1 MSHIHGKSALLVVTS
16 HTEMGDSGQKTGF
29 WFEELAVPFWG
40 FYDAGFQ
47 VTIASIKG
55 GAAQADP
62 MSLTEPFRSASVERF
77 LNSEFA
83 MDLLDQS
90 LCIDQVNSDDYT
102 TLFLCGGHGT
112 LWDFRQSRG
121 LARVVSRFY
130 AREKLI
136 GAVCHG
142 PTGLLSAKKPNGED
156 LVKDLR
162 LTAFTDAEEELTP
175 PIYQEELPYH
185 LEDALRQE
193 GADFIADKPGA
204 AHVVWEKGLITGQNP
219 QSSALVT
226 QTILDTLEKTRVWID
241 TDISIGAHTPSGGLC
256 DVDDAY
262 AMAYLFNA
270 PSVHVEGIST
280 VFGNTDVDTATHL
293 ARSMANR
300 FGPIS
305 LPVMKGAAQALDMEK
320 IEETPAVKAMAAK
333 LEQTSMTI
341 VAIGPATNVAALVL
355 LYPHL
360 AERIDNVILVA
371 GRSSTDVHFLAG
383 PRQTVPFRDLNFDL
397 DPDAMRILLETQ
409 VPVTLAPF
417 ELSHQVWITEKE
429 LATLGSHDGVGTFLK
444 NKSMPWLEFWAK
456 DFGARGF
463 NPFDALAAGIAVNPN
478 QFIGRELPVKI
489 QIAPDDTRTPRFG
502 EPTAY
507 KPYLIASP
515 DCVSARTVKFCTGI
529 SVDFAQELLDTIVCP
544 NNPASFVSAVSHI
557 NVVVDDVDQAAAFY
571 KRTLGFEQAIDA
583 DGVPMD
589 YPHITLASFAKDA
602 GFLDGKVDVDIR
614 FLHHPTAGLYLELM
628 RYYEPKGRDHFK
640 NRNVNDMG
648 GIRHVAMEVTDVF
661 EAFEY
666 LKDQPGVELV
676 HYPASDPQEKDDD
689 VGPPMMLTPFP
700 VSFFYW
706 RDPYGVIW
714 EMECGRKRGH
724 LRGI

>member
-262 AMAYLFNA
+262 AMA
-270 PSVHVEGIST
+270 
-280 VFGNTDVDTATHL
+280 
-293 ARSMANR
+293 
-300 FGPIS
+300 
-305 LPVMKGAAQALDMEK
+305 
-320 IEETPAVKAMAAK
+320 
-333 LEQTSMTI
+333 
-341 VAIGPATNVAALVL
+341 
-355 LYPHL
+355 
-360 AERIDNVILVA
+360 
-371 GRSSTDVHFLAG
+371 
-383 PRQTVPFRDLNFDL
+383 
-397 DPDAMRILLETQ
+397 
-409 VPVTLAPF
+409 
-417 ELSHQVWITEKE
+417 
-429 LATLGSHDGVGTFLK
+429 
-444 NKSMPWLEFWAK
+444 
-456 DFGARGF
+456 
-463 NPFDALAAGIAVNPN
+463 
-478 QFIGRELPVKI
+478 
-489 QIAPDDTRTPRFG
+489 
-502 EPTAY
+502 
-507 KPYLIASP
+507 
-515 DCVSARTVKFCTGI
+515 
-529 SVDFAQELLDTIVCP
+529 
-544 NNPASFVSAVSHI
+544 
-557 NVVVDDVDQAAAFY
+557 
-571 KRTLGFEQAIDA
+571 
-583 DGVPMD
+583 
-589 YPHITLASFAKDA
+589 
-602 GFLDGKVDVDIR
+602 
-614 FLHHPTAGLYLELM
+614 
-628 RYYEPKGRDHFK
+628 
-640 NRNVNDMG
+640 
-648 GIRHVAMEVTDVF
+648 
-661 EAFEY
+661 
-666 LKDQPGVELV
+666 
-676 HYPASDPQEKDDD
+676 
-689 VGPPMMLTPFP
+689 
-700 VSFFYW
+700 
-706 RDPYGVIW
+706 
-714 EMECGRKRGH
+714 
-724 LRGI
+724 